1 MQGGRTGRARSL
13 LAALA
18 EAAEKC
24 VSAGAGTVMRI
35 LLPLFTVF
43 LALAA
48 PVYADDRGI
57 EDFPEGKGREETANM
72 CAACHSGRLVSQ
84 QGMTRAQWDETLD
97 VMTER
102 HKMPK
107 LEGGER
113 GLILDYLATAFPPRG
128 RRGTPNPF
136 LK

>member
-1 MQGGRTGRARSL
+1 MKSL
-13 LAALA
+13 IAASVAL
-18 EAAEKC
+18 
-24 VSAGAGTVMRI
+24 
-35 LLPLFTVF
+35 

-48 PVYADDRGI
+48 PAFADERGI
-57 EDFPEGKGREETANM
+57 DDFPEGKGREETANM

-102 HKMPK
+102 HRMPK
-107 LEGGER
+107 LEGEER
-113 GLILDYLATAFPPRG
+113 ALILDYLAAAFPPRA
-128 RRGTPNPF
+128 RRGAPNPF

>member
-1 MQGGRTGRARSL
+1 MNVL
-13 LAALA
+13 LTILLTLALVSPALA
-18 EAAEKC
+18 DE
-24 VSAGAGTVMRI
+24 
-35 LLPLFTVF
+35 
-43 LALAA
+43 
-48 PVYADDRGI
+48 RGI
-57 EDFPEGKGREETANM
+57 DDFPEGKGREETANM

-113 GLILDYLATAFPPRG
+113 ALILDYLAASFPPKT
-128 RRGTPNPF
+128 RRGAPNPF

>member
-1 MQGGRTGRARSL
+1 MKKL
-13 LAALA
+13 LI
-18 EAAEKC
+18 
-24 VSAGAGTVMRI
+24 S
-35 LLPLFTVF
+35 F
-43 LALAA
+43 LALCAIAA
-48 PVYADDRGI
+48 PAFADDRGI

-107 LEGGER
+107 LEGDER
-113 GLILDYLATAFPPRG
+113 ALILDYLAASFPPRRG
-128 RRGTPNPF
+128 RAPNPF
-136 LK
+136 LQQ

>member
-1 MQGGRTGRARSL
+1 MRL
-13 LAALA
+13 L
-18 EAAEKC
+18 
-24 VSAGAGTVMRI
+24 
-35 LLPLFTVF
+35 LLIVLIGS
-43 LALAA
+43 ALAA
-48 PVYADDRGI
+48 PAFADDRGI

-72 CAACHSGRLVSQ
+72 CAACHSGRIVSQ
-84 QGMTRAQWDETLD
+84 QGLSRPQWDETLD

-107 LEGGER
+107 LKGEER
-113 GLILDYLATAFPPRG
+113 ALILEYLATAFPPKA

>member
-1 MQGGRTGRARSL
+1 MKSF
-13 LAALA
+13 LAATLA
-18 EAAEKC
+18 
-24 VSAGAGTVMRI
+24 I
-35 LLPLFTVF
+35 F
-43 LALAA
+43 ALTA
-48 PVYADDRGI
+48 PAIADERGI
-57 EDFPEGKGREETANM
+57 DDFPEGKGREETANL

-107 LEGGER
+107 IEGDER
-113 GLILDYLATAFPPRG
+113 ALILDYLAAAFPPKA
-128 RRGTPNPF
+128 RRGAPNPF

>member
-1 MQGGRTGRARSL
+1 VSGARG
-13 LAALA
+13 AALA
-18 EAAEKC
+18 
-24 VSAGAGTVMRI
+24 
-35 LLPLFTVF
+35 
-43 LALAA
+43 LALSALLVA
-48 PVYADDRGI
+48 PARADDQGI
-57 EDFPEGKGREETANM
+57 EDFPPGKGREETVNL
-72 CAACHSGRLVSQ
+72 CTACHSGRLVSQ

-107 LEGGER
+107 IEGEER
-113 GLILDYLATAFPPRG
+113 ALILDYLAAAFPPRQ

>member
-1 MQGGRTGRARSL
+1 MKSILTAI
-13 LAALA
+13 AA
-18 EAAEKC
+18 
-24 VSAGAGTVMRI
+24 I
-35 LLPLFTVF
+35 

-48 PVYADDRGI
+48 PALADERGI
-57 EDFPEGKGREETANM
+57 DDFPEGKGREETANM

-107 LEGGER
+107 LEGDER
-113 GLILDYLATAFPPRG
+113 ALILDYLAAAFPPKA
-128 RRGTPNPF
+128 RRGAPNPF

>member
-1 MQGGRTGRARSL
+1 MKFLIS
-13 LAALA
+13 ALSI
-18 EAAEKC
+18 
-24 VSAGAGTVMRI
+24 V
-35 LLPLFTVF
+35 

-48 PVYADDRGI
+48 PALADDRGI
-57 EDFPEGKGREETANM
+57 EDFPDGKGREETANM

-102 HKMPK
+102 HKMPV
-107 LEGGER
+107 LEGEER
-113 GLILDYLATAFPPRG
+113 ALILDYLAASFPPKA
-128 RRGTPNPF
+128 RRGAPNPF

>member
-1 MQGGRTGRARSL
+1 
-13 LAALA
+13 
-18 EAAEKC
+18 
-24 VSAGAGTVMRI
+24 MRL
-35 LLPLFTVF
+35 LLPTLTIV
-43 LALAA
+43 LALASRA
-48 PVYADDRGI
+48 FADDRGI
-57 EDFPEGKGREETANM
+57 EEFPDGKGREETANM

-107 LEGGER
+107 LEGDER
-113 GLILDYLATAFPPRG
+113 ALILDYLAAAFPPKA
-128 RRGTPNPF
+128 RRGAPNPF

>member
-1 MQGGRTGRARSL
+1 MKFL
-13 LAALA
+13 
-18 EAAEKC
+18 
-24 VSAGAGTVMRI
+24 VSTLSIV
-35 LLPLFTVF
+35 

-48 PVYADDRGI
+48 PAFADDRGI
-57 EDFPEGKGREETANM
+57 DDFPEGKGREETANM

-107 LEGGER
+107 LEGEER
-113 GLILDYLATAFPPRG
+113 ALILDYLAASFPPKA
-128 RRGTPNPF
+128 RRGAPNPF